1 MAANVTMIQPPNK
14 RPLRSIGHT
23 ATTSKLTKPFR
34 SPLVR
39 KSSSSISTGPGKV
52 NESSVATQQAQTE
65 SHDTI
70 AATSGALDTAIDNNN
85 DNDGNDADTDELYQQ
100 YMDLSRQLTQ
110 MRQSL
115 DTAQQALN
123 ILRTDQEHNMHALTE
138 KWRSVVRDTAEE
150 FFEDFKARAEN
161 GCSWSRPRQRSPL
174 FDDAKPVLSTEEQ
187 EMLHFI
193 QNEERAEALKYG
205 LIDSIEPAHEEPEQ
219 PVSLYG
225 RSVEPTNAPA
235 ALHHGHYAPPDGH
248 RPRSCRIR

>member
-39 KSSSSISTGPGKV
+39 KSSSSVSTGSGKV

-70 AATSGALDTAIDNNN
+70 AAAPGALDTAIDDANN
-85 DNDGNDADTDELYQQ
+85 GHDADTNELYQQ
-100 YMDLSRQLTQ
+100 YMNLSRQLTQ

-123 ILRTDQEHNMHALTE
+123 ILKTDQAHVMQVLTD
-138 KWRSVVRDTAEE
+138 KWTCVVRGTAEE
-150 FFEDFKARAEN
+150 LFEDMKTRAEN
-161 GCSWSRPRQRSPL
+161 ESAWSRPRQRSPPWE
-174 FDDAKPVLSTEEQ
+174 DAKPTLSAEEQ
-187 EMLHFI
+187 ELLSFI
-193 QNEERAEALKYG
+193 QNEEHAEALKYG
-205 LIDSIEPAHEEPEQ
+205 LVDSVEPPDEAPEQ
-219 PVSLYG
+219 PPFTMATMLRQMDIDLDLVGYDEKEE
-225 RSVEPTNAPA
+225 RFKT
-235 ALHHGHYAPPDGH
+235 
-248 RPRSCRIR
+248 